1 MWSLFTSGKPA
12 RPRAG
17 RESRRA
23 ARFGVEGMKSPFG
36 DVADISEGGVRVR
49 CDKKP
54 SVPVGATMRFWLRSG
69 KHSLAV
75 VGRVTRVRRRGWS
88 KFEVGIQLVHESP
101 ASAKALVTLARFG
114 FLPKAAEEEAAASGA
129 AKNTGAARPAPPKAK
144 LPNHY
149 ATLGVPIDAGADH
162 IRRAYRALALELH
175 PDLNHDPAAN
185 ERFIL
190 VRQAYEV
197 LRDADAKSR
206 YDALAQRVFAKP
218 SARA

>member
-12 RPRAG
+12 RPRGG
-17 RESRRA
+17 RDGRRA

-36 DVADISEGGVRVR
+36 DVVDISEGGLRVK
-49 CDKKP
+49 CVKKP
-54 SVPVGATMRFWLRSG
+54 DVPVGAAMRFWLKSG
-69 KHSLAV
+69 KHTMPV
-75 VGRVTRVRRRGWS
+75 VGRVTRVKRRGWS

-114 FLPKAAEEEAAASGA
+114 FLPQAANEEPEAGA
-129 AKNTGAARPAPPKAK
+129 AKNANKTAKPAPPKAK

-149 ATLGVPIDAGADH
+149 ATLGVPLDAGADH

-190 VRQAYEV
+190 VRQAYEI

-206 YDALAQRVFAKP
+206 YDALAQRVFAKQ